1 MDNMLNFNVNRAKCI
16 RCNACIEDCP
26 RHIIEYCDNYPD
38 IQTQMEEQCIGCQHC
53 LAICPTGAVS
63 IFGLRAEDSLP
74 LEVTPAVAPDA
85 LSRFVRGRRTMRQYR
100 SEDVQRPLIDK
111 LLADMAHAPTGG
123 NTCDLTF
130 TVVDKRLALRRI
142 LKDLIDGL
150 EKSIAEKPEL
160 PEFISKAI
168 YAYRH
173 SNVDEIF
180 RGAPH
185 LLIAAAGEKAYC
197 GDADVVI
204 ALSYFELLAQSHKLG
219 TTWCDFLKFILDVRP
234 ELGKLFGIA
243 TDRPYRAILFGLP
256 AIQYVRT
263 VQRDKMARIRTI
275 SS

>member
-1 MDNMLNFNVNRAKCI
+1 MDNMLNFNVSHAKCI

-26 RHIIEYCDNYPD
+26 VHIIKYRDNYPD
-38 IQTQMEEQCIGCQHC
+38 ILTNMQEQCIGCQHC

-74 LEVTPAVAPDA
+74 LEATPAVAPEA
-85 LSRFVRGRRTMRQYR
+85 LSRFVRGRRTTRQYR
-100 SEDVQRPLIDK
+100 SEDVPRPLIDK
-111 LLADMAHAPTGG
+111 LLADTAHAPTGG

-150 EKSIAEKPEL
+150 EKSVAEKPEL
-160 PEFISKAI
+160 PEFICKAI
-168 YAYRH
+168 AAYRQ

-185 LLIAAAGEKAYC
+185 LLIASAGEKAYC

-219 TTWCDFLKFILDVRP
+219 TTWCDFLKFILDMRP
-234 ELGKLFGIA
+234 EMGKLFGIA

-256 AIQYVRT
+256 AIQYART
-263 VQRDKMARIRTI
+263 VQRDNKVRRRTI
-275 SS
+275 D

>member
-1 MDNMLNFNVNRAKCI
+1 MDKLLDFSVSRATCI
-16 RCNACIEDCP
+16 RCNACIDDCP
-26 RHIIEYCDNYPD
+26 LHIIEYRDNYPD
-38 IQTQMEEQCIGCQHC
+38 IRTHKEELCIGCQHC

-74 LEVTPAVAPDA
+74 LEATPAVAPDA
-85 LSRFVRGRRTMRQYR
+85 LSRLVRGRRTMRQYL

-111 LLADMAHAPTGG
+111 LLADTAHAPTGG

-130 TVVDKRLALRRI
+130 TVVDKRLALSRI

-160 PEFISKAI
+160 PEFICKAI
-168 YAYRH
+168 AAYRH
-173 SNVDEIF
+173 SNADEIF

-185 LLIAAAGEKAYC
+185 LLIASAGERAYC

-219 TTWCDFLKFILDVRP
+219 TTWCDFLKFILDARP
-234 ELGKLFGIA
+234 EMAKLFGIA
-243 TDRPYRAILFGLP
+243 TDRPYRAILFGRP
-256 AIQYVRT
+256 AMQYVRT
-263 VQRDKMARIRTI
+263 VQRDNMARIRTI

>member
-1 MDNMLNFNVNRAKCI
+1 MDKMLKFTVNHAKCI
-16 RCNACIEDCP
+16 RCNACMDDCP

-38 IQTQMEEQCIGCQHC
+38 IQTQKEEQCIGCQHC

-74 LEVTPAVAPDA
+74 LEATPAVAPEA

-100 SEDVQRPLIDK
+100 REDVQRPLIDK

-130 TVVDKRLALRRI
+130 TVIDKRLALSRI
-142 LKDLIDGL
+142 LKDLIDGV

-160 PEFISKAI
+160 PEFIGKAI

-185 LLIAAAGEKAYC
+185 LLIATAGEKAYC

-219 TTWCDFLKFILDVRP
+219 TTWCDFLKFILDARP

>member
-1 MDNMLNFNVNRAKCI
+1 MDNMLDFSVNRDKCI

-26 RHIIEYCDNYPD
+26 VHIIKYRDNYPD
-38 IQTQMEEQCIGCQHC
+38 ILTHMQEQCIGCQHC

-63 IFGLRAEDSLP
+63 IFGLRAEGSLP
-74 LEVTPAVAPDA
+74 LEATPAVAPEA
-85 LSRFVRGRRTMRQYR
+85 LSRFVRGRRTTRQYR
-100 SEDVQRPLIDK
+100 NEDVPRPLIDK
-111 LLADMAHAPTGG
+111 LLADTAHAPTGG

-130 TVVDKRLALRRI
+130 TVVDTRLALSRI

-150 EKSIAEKPEL
+150 EKSIEEKPEL
-160 PEFISKAI
+160 PEFICKAI
-168 YAYRH
+168 TAYRQL
-173 SNVDEIF
+173 NMDEIF

-185 LLIAAAGEKAYC
+185 LLIASAGDKAYC

-204 ALSYFELLAQSHKLG
+204 ALSYFELLAQSHNIG

-263 VQRDKMARIRTI
+263 VQRDKMARRRTI

>member
-1 MDNMLNFNVNRAKCI
+1 MENMLDFSVNRNKCI

-26 RHIIEYCDNYPD
+26 VHIIKYRDNYPD
-38 IQTQMEEQCIGCQHC
+38 ILTHMQEQCIGCQHC

-63 IFGLRAEDSLP
+63 IFGLQAEDSLP
-74 LEVTPAVAPDA
+74 LEATPAVSPDA
-85 LSRFVRGRRTMRQYR
+85 LSRFVRSRRTTRQYR
-100 SEDVQRPLIDK
+100 SEDVPRTLIDK
-111 LLADMAHAPTGG
+111 LLADTAHAPTGG

-130 TVVDKRLALRRI
+130 TVVDTRLALSRI

-150 EKSIAEKPEL
+150 EKSLAEKPEL
-160 PEFISKAI
+160 PEFICKAI
-168 YAYRH
+168 DAYRQ

-185 LLIAAAGEKAYC
+185 LLIASAGDKAYC

-219 TTWCDFLKFILDVRP
+219 TTWCDFLKFILDARP
-234 ELGKLFGIA
+234 EMGKLFGIA

-256 AIQYVRT
+256 AIQYART
-263 VQRDKMARIRTI
+263 VQRDNRARCRTI
-275 SS
+275 D